1 MQHPARAL
9 ALVSRFRSSPIF
21 RRARERTSESKDTS
35 QIYNSSAAFEPEVRK
50 RVLPH
55 GCANFGFAA
64 LVACLAA
71 APLAAPAPTAAADKV
86 RFQTDW
92 LPSGEHAMYYGGW
105 QKGIFA
111 EEGIDITIT
120 RGYGSGDTVTKLAG
134 GAFDFGVADV
144 AAVTTARARQNVPV
158 KTIAVLYTQSP
169 HSLFVLKSSGITN
182 FKGLEGKKISITPGN
197 SHKFYFPKVAEKSGT
212 DPNKIIWVN
221 MDGAA
226 MAGQLI
232 AKNIDAA
239 PFYSI
244 HHYYINKAA
253 KAAGEEIIALPF
265 VEVGFKIFAA
275 SLIATDETIAKRPDL
290 TRRFLKAVKRSF
302 DWARDN
308 PEEAC
313 KMHIQK
319 NPEVALDDCVHSVQ
333 AVMTFVYSDHEQKF
347 GWGKESPERLAFTW
361 QAIAESQDL
370 DPKWEPKQAFDT
382 SLVPAE

>member
-1 MQHPARAL
+1 MMRGTMQMAVIAAL
-9 ALVSRFRSSPIF
+9 IAS
-21 RRARERTSESKDTS
+21 A
-35 QIYNSSAAFEPEVRK
+35 SAASAGDV
-50 RVLPH
+50 
-55 GCANFGFAA
+55 
-64 LVACLAA
+64 
-71 APLAAPAPTAAADKV
+71 V

-144 AAVTTARARQNVPV
+144 SAVMTARARQNVPV

-182 FKGLEGKKISITPGN
+182 FKGLEGKRIGITPGN

-212 DPNKIIWVN
+212 DPSKIIWVN

-226 MAGQLI
+226 MAAQLI

-253 KAAGEEIIALPF
+253 LAAGEEIIALPF
-265 VEVGFKIFAA
+265 VKTGFAIYAA
-275 SLIATDETIAKRPDL
+275 SIIATDDTIATKPDL
-290 TRRFLKAVKRSF
+290 TRRFLKAVRRSF
-302 DWARDN
+302 EWAKAN

-313 KMHIQK
+313 KAHIQK
-319 NPEVALDDCVHSVQ
+319 VPEVALDDCTHSVE
-333 AVMTFVYSDHEQKF
+333 AVMSFVFTDHEAQYGF
-347 GWGKESPERLAFTW
+347 GKESPERLAVTY
-361 QAIAESQDL
+361 QAVAEAQEL
-370 DPKWEPKQAFDT
+370 DPKWNYKQAIDT
-382 SLVPAE
+382 SLVPAN

>member
-1 MQHPARAL
+1 MKQAVRAF
-9 ALVSRFRSSPIF
+9 V
-21 RRARERTSESKDTS
+21 
-35 QIYNSSAAFEPEVRK
+35 AA
-50 RVLPH
+50 
-55 GCANFGFAA
+55 AA
-64 LVACLAA
+64 L
-71 APLAAPAPTAAADKV
+71 PLLIGSADAADKV

-111 EEGIDITIT
+111 EEGIDVTIT
-120 RGYGSGDTVTKLAG
+120 RGYGSGDTLTKLAG

-144 AAVTTARARQNVPV
+144 ASVLTARARQNVPV
-158 KTIAVLYTQSP
+158 KTFAVLYTQSP

-221 MDGAA
+221 MDAAA

-232 AKNIDAA
+232 AKNVDAS

-253 KAAGEEIIALPF
+253 KAAGEEIIVLPF

-275 SLIATDETIAKRPDL
+275 SLIATDETIAQRPDL

-302 DWARDN
+302 DWARAN

-313 KMHIQK
+313 KAHIQK
-319 NPEVALDDCVHSVQ
+319 NPEVALDDCVNSVK
-333 AVMTFVYSDHEQKF
+333 AVMTFVYTDHEQKY
-347 GWGKESPERLAFTW
+347 GWGKESPDRLAFTW
-361 QAIAESQDL
+361 QTIAESQAL
-370 DPKWEPKQAFDT
+370 DPKWDPKQAFDT
-382 SLVPAE
+382 ALVPAE

>member
-9 ALVSRFRSSPIF
+9 AL
-21 RRARERTSESKDTS
+21 
-35 QIYNSSAAFEPEVRK
+35 AAILVAAP
-50 RVLPH
+50 
-55 GCANFGFAA
+55 FAA
-64 LVACLAA
+64 AT
-71 APLAAPAPTAAADKV
+71 PAGAADKV

-120 RGYGSGDTVTKLAG
+120 RGYGSGVTVTKLAG
-134 GAFDFGVADV
+134 GAFDFGVADI

-226 MAGQLI
+226 MAGQ
-232 AKNIDAA
+232 
-239 PFYSI
+239 
-244 HHYYINKAA
+244 
-253 KAAGEEIIALPF
+253 IIA
-265 VEVGFKIFAA
+265 
-275 SLIATDETIAKRPDL
+275 SDETIAQRPDL

-319 NPEVALDDCVHSVQ
+319 VPEVALDDCVHSVQ
-333 AVMTFVYSDHEQKF
+333 AVMTFVYTDHEQKY

-361 QAIAESQDL
+361 QTIAESQDL
-370 DPKWEPKQAFDT
+370 DPKWDPKQAFDT